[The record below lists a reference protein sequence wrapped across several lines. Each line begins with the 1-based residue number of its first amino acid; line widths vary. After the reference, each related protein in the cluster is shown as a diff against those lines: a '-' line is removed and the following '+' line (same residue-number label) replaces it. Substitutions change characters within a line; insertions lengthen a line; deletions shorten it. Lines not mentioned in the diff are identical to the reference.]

1 MGRMELI
8 AKQRQER
15 EARKKA
21 AELAAKKRKV
31 TGGVGG
37 TKSRYSSGT
46 GGLSAEEK
54 AKQKATK
61 ESVKKQNK
69 AKSNRR
75 GTGVKN
81 RTDQPKSTTKKSS
94 KLKVTARSTMRAAN
108 VERFGEEAILAL
120 EKANKAAKSKTK
132 PKTTPKKRLNP
143 AYYKPDGTL
152 RRKNRK

>member
-1 MGRMELI
+1 MELM
-8 AKQRQER
+8 AKLKRER
-15 EARKKA
+15 EARKAAKA
-21 AELAAKKRKV
+21 AATKKSTPARPE
-31 TGGVGG
+31 GG
-37 TKSRYSSGT
+37 KSRYSGGT

-54 AKQKATK
+54 AKQKATR